1 MYNGVGDKMETLIEK
16 LDHQA
21 RGITHVDGKITF
33 VENALPDEI
42 VDIEIVKSQ
51 KKINEAIVKKYIKK
65 SPKRIESICPYYNEC
80 GGCDLLHLSYN
91 DQLEYKQ
98 NKVIEIM
105 ERYAEIPKE
114 KIKSIL
120 GSPKNINYRN
130 KVTLKSNGKL
140 GYYKR
145 RTNDIVNIDYC
156 YLANEDLNKEIKE
169 LNNFKLDNGI
179 EELMIRKVNDSET
192 SLTVDLR
199 INENDLEKYKK
210 MLNIVPNLSISK
222 DRRLIYSNAKS
233 NIIGKL
239 GNKQF
244 LISPT
249 AFYQVNTLQTEN
261 LYNKVL
267 SYVKELHNSTV
278 LDLYCGTGTIG
289 IYISDF
295 AKEVLGVEINSQ
307 AIKDANQNKR
317 INGINNINFIAGDTK
332 LVLRTNEFKSDII
345 IVDPPRAGLDKEV
358 IADLIKISAKKIIY
372 VSCDPITL
380 ARDIKLLSEKYE
392 VKEVTPVDMFPN
404 TYHVETVV
412 LMSQIE
418 MRF

>member
-1 MYNGVGDKMETLIEK
+1 MYNVLGDIMEVMIEK
-16 LDHQA
+16 LDHQG
-21 RGITHVDGKITF
+21 RGITYVDGKITF
-33 VENALPDEI
+33 VENTLPDEI
-42 VDIEIVKSQ
+42 VDIEIVKQQ
-51 KKINEAIVKKYIKK
+51 KKFNEATVKKYIKK

-98 NKVIEIM
+98 NKIIEIM
-105 ERYAEIPKE
+105 ERYAQIPKE
-114 KIKSIL
+114 KIKPIL

-156 YLANEDLNKEIKE
+156 YLVNEGLNKKIKE
-169 LNNFKLDNGI
+169 LNSSKLDAGI
-179 EELMIRKVNDSET
+179 EEVMLREVNENQM

-199 INENDLEKYKK
+199 INENMLEKYKQ
-210 MLNIVPNLSISK
+210 MSNTIPNFSISK
-222 DRRLIYSNAKS
+222 NRMLIFSNDKS
-233 NIIGKL
+233 NIFGKL
-239 GNKQF
+239 GNKKF

-249 AFYQVNTLQTEN
+249 AFFQVNTLQTEN

-267 SYVKELHNSTV
+267 QYVKEIDNCTV

-289 IYISDF
+289 IYVSEY

-307 AIKDANQNKR
+307 AINDANENKK
-317 INGINNINFIAGDTK
+317 INNINNIKFIAGDTK
-332 LVLRTNEFKSDII
+332 LVLRNNHYKADII
-345 IVDPPRAGLDKEV
+345 IVDPPRAGLDKDV
-358 IADLIKISAKKIIY
+358 IDDLIKISAKRIIY

-380 ARDIKLLSEKYE
+380 ARDIKLLSENYQVE
-392 VKEVTPVDMFPN
+392 ELTPVDMFPN
-404 TYHVETVV
+404 TAHVETVT
-412 LMSQIE
+412 LLSHKE
-418 MRF
+418 